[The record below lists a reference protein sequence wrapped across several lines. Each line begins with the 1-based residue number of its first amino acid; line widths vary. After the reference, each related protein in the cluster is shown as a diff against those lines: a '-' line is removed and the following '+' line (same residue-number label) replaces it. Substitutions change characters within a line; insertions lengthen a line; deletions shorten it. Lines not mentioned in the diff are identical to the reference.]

1 MPLARAGVESGS
13 QRLEPAMSE
22 ASETVF
28 KFTAE
33 GVDLEFAGSE
43 EFVERQVQ
51 RFKHFL
57 ESAVGLEAAPVQAEP
72 EQPAQPE
79 TFAEFCEKRPPRE
92 GRGAIQDR
100 ILLAI
105 LFLNV
110 VKSKREVSG
119 DELVK
124 TFRTVG
130 WERPK
135 NLHNALGILK
145 RKVGHLQE
153 GGRRGLYQLS
163 PAGVEYMDS
172 RFE

>member
-1 MPLARAGVESGS
+1 
-13 QRLEPAMSE
+13 MSE
-22 ASETVF
+22 APETVF

-43 EFVERQVQ
+43 DFVERQVQ

-57 ESAVGLEAAPVQAEP
+57 ETAVGIEAAVTEVVVEEP
-72 EQPAQPE
+72 SKPD

-105 LFLNV
+105 LYLSV
-110 VKSKREVSG
+110 VKGKREVSG

-124 TFRTVG
+124 TFRSVG

-163 PAGVEYMDS
+163 PAGVEYMDA